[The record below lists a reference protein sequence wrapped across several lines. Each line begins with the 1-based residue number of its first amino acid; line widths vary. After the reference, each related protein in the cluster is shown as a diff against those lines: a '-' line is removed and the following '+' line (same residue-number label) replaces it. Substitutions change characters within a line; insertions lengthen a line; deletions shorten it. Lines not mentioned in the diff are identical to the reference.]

1 MKRVKVSELIEMLQK
16 CPQDS
21 IVMYDIENELMNEQV
36 KIVFDD
42 KYEGLYPEHHFSI
55 DDALV
60 CSGTMKGFVY
70 LIADLL
76 EE

>member
-1 MKRVKVSELIEMLQK
+1 MKVSELIELLQK

-21 IVMYDIENELMNEQV
+21 IVLYDIENELRNEGI

-42 KYEGLYPEHHFSI
+42 QYQGLYPECHFSI

-60 CSGTMKGFVY
+60 CHGTMKGYVY

-76 EE
+76 D